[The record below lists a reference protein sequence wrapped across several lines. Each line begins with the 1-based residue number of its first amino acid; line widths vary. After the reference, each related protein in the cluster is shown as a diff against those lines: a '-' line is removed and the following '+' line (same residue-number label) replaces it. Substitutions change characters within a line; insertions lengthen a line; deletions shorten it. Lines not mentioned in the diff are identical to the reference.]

1 MLDDF
6 DNKINVE
13 DMIPEDDLVIAFT
26 SCLTT
31 SMHMISHHEDLI
43 NLETGEA
50 IEPQNEDVL
59 KLERAKKED

>member
-13 DMIPEDDLVIAFT
+13 DELIEADLVVAFT

-43 NLETGEA
+43 NLETGET
-50 IEPQNEDVL
+50 IEPEEDVL
-59 KLERAKKED
+59 KLERTKKED